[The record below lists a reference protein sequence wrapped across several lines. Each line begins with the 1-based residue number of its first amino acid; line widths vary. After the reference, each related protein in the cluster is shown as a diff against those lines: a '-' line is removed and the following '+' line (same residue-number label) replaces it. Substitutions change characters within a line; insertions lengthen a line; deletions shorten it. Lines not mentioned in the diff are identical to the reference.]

1 MNAGYPFSN
10 RLIFGM
16 RFHFPQSSI
25 PIRWVFLVCLSILFS
40 ALLNLG
46 HFPAAVLLGCMLAAI
61 LMSTRGSVLTIPKW
75 YFGLAQGVI
84 ACLMARSLDPQALNS
99 LGNHWLLFVG
109 VSLSVF
115 AASVLLGWFFMRR
128 GIFPGSTAVWGLAPG
143 AAAAMVV
150 MAESYGADVRL
161 VAFMQYL
168 RVAMV
173 TVIAAVIAHFY
184 ASTGVMPAQ
193 ASPQWFVLDY
203 TNLAM
208 TMFLALGVS
217 MVVYRLAIPAASML
231 IPLVLAIVFQY
242 LGWLVIEL
250 PLPLLTAAYAI
261 IGWSIGLRFNRA
273 ILKHAWDSL
282 PKVLMAIS
290 ALIILSGIIAVG
302 LWKVA
307 DYDLFTAY
315 LASSPGGA
323 DSVAVIAA
331 TSAVDAGFV
340 MSMQLSR
347 FLFVLIFGPIVS
359 KFVATRMA

>member
-1 MNAGYPFSN
+1 MN
-10 RLIFGM
+10 
-16 RFHFPQSSI
+16 FHFSQSSI
-25 PIRWVFLVCLSILFS
+25 STRWICLVLLSIVFS

-46 HFPAAVLLGCMLAAI
+46 HFPAAVLLGCMFAAI
-61 LMSTRGSVLTIPKW
+61 LISVRSGTLVVPRW
-75 YFGLAQGVI
+75 YFALAQGVVG
-84 ACLMARSLDPQALNS
+84 CLMARSLQPQVFNS
-99 LGNHWLLFVG
+99 VVKDWPLFVG
-109 VSLSVF
+109 VSLAVF

-173 TVIAAVIAHFY
+173 TVIAAAIAHFY
-184 ASTGVMPAQ
+184 ASTGVTQ
-193 ASPQWFVLDY
+193 AYVAPQWFVLDY
-203 TNLAM
+203 TNLVM
-208 TMFLALGVS
+208 TIVLALGVS
-217 MVVYRLAIPAASML
+217 MAAYKLAIPAGSML
-231 IPLVLAIVFQY
+231 LPLILAVALQY
-242 LGWLVIEL
+242 FGLIVIEL
-250 PLPLLTAAYAI
+250 PLMLLTAAYAV
-261 IGWSIGLRFNRA
+261 IGWSIGLRFNSA
-273 ILKHAWDSL
+273 ILRHALHSL

-290 ALIILSGIIAVG
+290 ALIILSGFIAIG
-302 LWKVA
+302 LWKIA